1 VVPLHSAGRKRSQC
15 AATCSL
21 KSLVERLSE
30 KETGDD
36 EALEQ
41 NAERGESVRF
51 DQRVILI
58 HTRFMKVAISVPEPV
73 FREAEEASKRLRM
86 SRSRLYSQAL
96 AEFVKKHRGQ
106 SVREALDAV
115 YSRESSDL
123 DPVLTDLQARALREK
138 W

>member
-1 VVPLHSAGRKRSQC
+1 
-15 AATCSL
+15 
-21 KSLVERLSE
+21 
-30 KETGDD
+30 
-36 EALEQ
+36 
-41 NAERGESVRF
+41 
-51 DQRVILI
+51 
-58 HTRFMKVAISVPEPV
+58 MKVAISVPELV
-73 FREAEEASKRLRM
+73 FREAEQASKRLRI

-96 AEFVKKHRGQ
+96 EEFVKKHRGQ